1 MYIICKE
8 KDYYDYVGYTNETEN
23 ITFDRR
29 NMKVYKRGTETFDYS
44 SFGSFIN
51 SVLGDR
57 DEEYLFLWIG
67 YHIYVFK
74 IKASGTRYEYTKYNK
89 ILSSKFNWEVEL
101 VDKRICYDVK
111 HNFPIEF
118 MIRRYRRGWYS
129 QAQLEKEIK
138 ESSVSNWEIERFDN
152 DPFEKDYKV
161 PILKETFVPS
171 FVSAEEAYYAIEE
184 WLISQHNDVNQESRG
199 LTDTDKIVNHGFDK
213 KISFRNVNYRHH
225 K

>member
-29 NMKVYKRGTETFDYS
+29 NMKVYKRGTEAFDYS

-111 HNFPIEF
+111 HKFPIEF
-118 MIRRYRRGWYS
+118 MFRKNSWWHK
-129 QAQLEKEIK
+129 EDDKEIK
-138 ESSVSNWEIERFDN
+138 ESSVSNWDLEEFDN
-152 DPFEKDYKV
+152 NPLEKDYKV
-161 PILKETFVPS
+161 PILKETFIPS
-171 FVSAEEAYYAIEE
+171 FVPAEEAYYAIEE
-184 WLISQHNDVNQESRG
+184 WLISQYNDVDQESRG
-199 LTDTDKIVNHGFDK
+199 LTDIDKVINHGFDK
-213 KISFRNVNYRHH
+213 KISFRNI